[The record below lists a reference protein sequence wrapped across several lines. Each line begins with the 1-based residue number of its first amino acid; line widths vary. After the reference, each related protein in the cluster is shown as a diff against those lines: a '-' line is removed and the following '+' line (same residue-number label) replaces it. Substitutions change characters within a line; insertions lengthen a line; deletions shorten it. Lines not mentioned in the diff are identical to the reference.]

1 MRLLLFAAV
10 VGLAAYALRQPR
22 RTNGTGTGAVGTRT
36 GAVADDVLVTH
47 VRLKLDE
54 LLEHPGSVNIEAH
67 DGVVCLT
74 GPVADRELRPL
85 KRALRRMAGVR
96 SLDCRLTPHA
106 ATA

>member
-22 RTNGTGTGAVGTRT
+22 RATGSRT
-36 GAVADDVLVTH
+36 AAVADDVLVTH

>member
-10 VGLAAYALRQPR
+10 IGLAAYALRQPR
-22 RTNGTGTGAVGTRT
+22 RAGSGG
-36 GAVADDVLVTH
+36 VADDVLITH
-47 VRLKLDE
+47 VRMKLDQ

-67 DGVVCLT
+67 DGVVRLT

-85 KRALRRMAGVR
+85 KRALRRVAGVR

-106 ATA
+106 AA

>member
-10 VGLAAYALRQPR
+10 IGLTAYALRQPR
-22 RTNGTGTGAVGTRT
+22 RTAEVG
-36 GAVADDVLVTH
+36 DDVLITR
-47 VRLKLDE
+47 VRMKLDE

-67 DGVVCLT
+67 DGTVRLT
-74 GPVADRELRPL
+74 GPVADRELRQL

-106 ATA
+106 AAA